1 LPKATLSK
9 ITLSFLMTQLDNITV
24 DKTFTTFNLWVIFDE
39 IFHFK
44 VTGFCSHMHLTM
56 HVLFASYDANTE

>member
-1 LPKATLSK
+1 
-9 ITLSFLMTQLDNITV
+9 MTQLDNITV